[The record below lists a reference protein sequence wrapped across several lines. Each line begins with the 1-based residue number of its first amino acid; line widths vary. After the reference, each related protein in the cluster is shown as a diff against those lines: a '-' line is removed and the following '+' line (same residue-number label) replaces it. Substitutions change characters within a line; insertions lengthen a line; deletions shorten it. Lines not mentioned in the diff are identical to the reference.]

1 MLHALAL
8 VGLLLA
14 ALAPAKASDAGQLR
28 GAWRLVEAQRD
39 GAPAA
44 ELVGNLLEL
53 ADGRFRIS
61 ADGNLLYAGT
71 FALEPAATPARID
84 FRHDDGRARGQ
95 VWEGIYQLEG
105 GRLSI
110 CDDAP
115 DVAKPRPTSFTTS
128 PGSGHVLIIFER

>member
-1 MLHALAL
+1 MLRALAL
-8 VGLLLA
+8 IGLLLA
-14 ALAPAKASDAGQLR
+14 AVIPAAASEAGQLD
-28 GAWRLVEAQRD
+28 GTWRLVEGQRD
-39 GAPAA
+39 GASAP

-53 ADGRFRIS
+53 TEGRFRIS
-61 ADGNLLYAGT
+61 AGANLLYAGT
-71 FALEPAATPARID
+71 YALEPAAKPARID
-84 FRHDDGRARGQ
+84 FRHDDGQANGQ

-115 DVAKPRPTSFTTS
+115 DVTKLRPTSFTTA

>member
-1 MLHALAL
+1 MLRALAL
-8 VGLLLA
+8 IGLLLA
-14 ALAPAKASDAGQLR
+14 AVVPAAASEAGQLE

-53 ADGRFRIS
+53 TDGRFRIS

-71 FALEPAATPARID
+71 YALEPAAKPAWID
-84 FRHDDGRARGQ
+84 FRHDDGRANGQ
-95 VWEGIYQLEG
+95 VWEGIYRLED

-115 DVAKPRPTSFTTS
+115 DVAKPRPTSFTTA

>member
-1 MLHALAL
+1 MLRAPAL

-14 ALAPAKASDAGQLR
+14 AAIPAAASEAGQLE
-28 GAWRLVEAQRD
+28 GTWRLVEGQRD

-53 ADGRFRIS
+53 TEGRFRIS
-61 ADGNLLYAGT
+61 AGGNLLYAGT
-71 FALEPAATPARID
+71 YSLEPAAKPALID
-84 FRHDDGRARGQ
+84 FRHNDGWANGQ

-115 DVAKPRPTSFTTS
+115 DVAKPRPTSFTTA

>member
-8 VGLLLA
+8 VGLLLTALTPA
-14 ALAPAKASDAGQLR
+14 AASDAGQLQ
-28 GAWRLVEAQRD
+28 GTWRLVEAQRD

-53 ADGRFRIS
+53 ADGRCRIS
-61 ADGNLLYAGT
+61 VDGNLLYAGT
-71 FALEPAATPARID
+71 IALEPAAAPARID
-84 FRHDDGRARGQ
+84 FRHDDGPASGQ